1 MAAGLPGP
9 ELRGGENEVWLFHGT
24 RHVAAESITSDD
36 FRIDLAGCSAG
47 SLYGR
52 GIYLAENSSKADEYS
67 HVDPGTGLFTMLLC
81 RATLGRHLY
90 TAELQPDPRRCED
103 ACLRGLHHSVLGDRR
118 ACRGTFREFVVF
130 DEDQVYPSYIVR
142 YKRVLPAPT
151 GRG

>member
-1 MAAGLPGP
+1 
-9 ELRGGENEVWLFHGT
+9 
-24 RHVAAESITSDD
+24 
-36 FRIDLAGCSAG
+36 
-47 SLYGR
+47 
-52 GIYLAENSSKADEYS
+52 
-67 HVDPGTGLFTMLLC
+67 MLLC

-103 ACLRGLHHSVLGDRR
+103 ACL
-118 ACRGTFREFVVF
+118 RGTFREFVVF